1 MTPDEEHIARIEE
14 ELDGARR
21 DLHETL
27 SAVEAKVEQQVERAE
42 DAFQP
47 QKMLRDKLLVDNI
60 VGTSLAAGLF
70 GFMVGSSRYRKV
82 LGPVVLVALGYAIW
96 SGYLDNGS
104 DDDGG
109 ESTDS

>member
-1 MTPDEEHIARIEE
+1 MKPEEGEIARLEE

-42 DAFQP
+42 DALDP
-47 QKMLRDKLLVDNI
+47 QKMVRDKLLVDNI

-70 GFMVGSSRYRKV
+70 GFMVGSSKYRKV
-82 LGPVVLVALGYAIW
+82 LGPVVMIALGYAIW
-96 SGYLDNGS
+96 SGYVNQGS

-109 ESTDS
+109 ASASS

>member
-1 MTPDEEHIARIEE
+1 MARLEE

-42 DAFQP
+42 DVLRP
-47 QKMLRDKLLVDNI
+47 QKMLRDKFLVDNL

-82 LGPVVLVALGYAIW
+82 LGPVVMIALGYAIW
-96 SGYLDNGS
+96 NGYNDYGS

-109 ESTDS
+109 ASTDS